1 MLSAAWVVPAML
13 AVGSAQPVG
22 AAGPPVVHGAVV
34 NLSATPHRPV
44 GRASVALQVRRD
56 GRTLATIRGR
66 TDARGNF
73 TLAAPPL
80 PRHASYAVITTY
92 KRVPYSVALTPS
104 QAARPVQVPV
114 YDTTSS
120 DAGLAAMRVV
130 VGLRRTGPVLAV
142 IEQWAFANV
151 GTRTDVGADAASGR
165 GAVRFPLPP
174 GAMHVSIRDIGPPP
188 ATASV
193 QHGDVVVNTILRP
206 ATGLNAASF
215 HQATFTFDV
224 PGSAG
229 HPTLLVPTRYFIGRL
244 VVFTIGSQ
252 LIAPGFIK
260 TTLPVGGQQVPAL
273 QAQAVPA
280 GSTQA
285 IGVDGPPT
293 VASVVPSAP
302 AAPAPFPLKE
312 VLILI
317 EAGFGCLLVLGLRR
331 RVSAPAGRAKP
342 AGWSGAQLQPSGP
355 AEPAGPRDRLSL
367 QRERARL
374 IGAIAELDLQHERGH
389 LAESEYR
396 RRRAQEKGHLLG
408 VAQQLGE

>member
-1 MLSAAWVVPAML
+1 ML
-13 AVGSAQPVG
+13 AVGYAQPVG
-22 AAGPPVVHGAVV
+22 AAGLPVVHGAVV
-34 NLSATPHRPV
+34 NLSTTPHRPV
-44 GRASVALQVRRD
+44 GGAPVALQVRRN

-80 PRHASYAVITTY
+80 VPHASYAVITTY
-92 KRVPYSVALTPS
+92 RGVSYSVALTPS

-114 YDTTSS
+114 YDTTTS

-130 VGLRRTGPVLAV
+130 VGLRRTGSGLAV
-142 IEQWAFANV
+142 IEQWAFVNA
-151 GTRTDVGADAASGR
+151 GTRTDVGADATSGR

-174 GAMHVSIRDIGPPP
+174 GATHVSIRNLGPLP

-193 QHGDVVVNTILRP
+193 QHGAVVVNTILRP

-244 VVFTIGSQ
+244 VVFTIGSH
-252 LIAPGFIK
+252 LSAPGFTK
-260 TTLPVGGQQVPAL
+260 TTLPVGVQQVPAL
-273 QAQAVPA
+273 QAQAVPP
-280 GSTQA
+280 GSTLA
-285 IGVDGPPT
+285 IGVDGPPA
-293 VASVVPSAP
+293 VASMVPSAP
-302 AAPAPFPLKE
+302 ARPAPFPLKV
-312 VLILI
+312 VLIVI
-317 EAGFGCLLVLGLRR
+317 EAGFGCLLVLGLGLHR
-331 RVSAPAGRAKP
+331 RVSAPAGR
-342 AGWSGAQLQPSGP
+342 

-389 LAESEYR
+389 LAEAEYR
-396 RRRAQEKGHLLG
+396 RRRAQEKGRLLG
-408 VAQQLGE
+408 VARQLGE

>member
-1 MLSAAWVVPAML
+1 ML

-22 AAGPPVVHGAVV
+22 AAGPPIVRGTVV
-34 NLSATPHRPV
+34 NRSATPQRPV
-44 GRASVALQVRRD
+44 SGAAVVLQVRRD

-66 TDARGNF
+66 TDARGAF
-73 TLAAPPL
+73 TLTAPPL
-80 PRHASYAVITTY
+80 PPHASYAIVTTY
-92 KRVPYSVALTPS
+92 RGVPYSVSLTPR
-104 QAARPVQVPV
+104 QVTRPVQVPV
-114 YDTTSS
+114 YDTTTS
-120 DAGLAAMRVV
+120 DADLAAMRVV
-130 VGLRRTGPVLAV
+130 VGLRRTGRGLAV
-142 IEQWAFANV
+142 IEQWTFVNA

-174 GAMHVSIRDIGPPP
+174 GATHVSIRDLGPAP

-206 ATGLNAASF
+206 ATGMNAASL
-215 HQATFTFDV
+215 HQARFTFDV
-224 PGSAG
+224 PSSAG

-244 VVFTIGSQ
+244 VVFTIGSH
-252 LIAPGFIK
+252 LIAPGFTK
-260 TTLPVGGQQVPAL
+260 TTLPVGAQQVPAL
-273 QAQAVPA
+273 QAQAVPP
-280 GSTQA
+280 GSTLA
-285 IGVDGPPT
+285 IGVDGPPA

-302 AAPAPFPLKE
+302 ARPAPFPLKE

-331 RVSAPAGRAKP
+331 RMST
-342 AGWSGAQLQPSGP
+342 
-355 AEPAGPRDRLSL
+355 PAGPRDRLSL

-389 LAESEYR
+389 LAEVEYW

-408 VAQQLGE
+408 VARQLGE

>member
-1 MLSAAWVVPAML
+1 ML

-22 AAGPPVVHGAVV
+22 AAGPPIVRGTVV
-34 NLSATPHRPV
+34 NRSATPQRPV
-44 GRASVALQVRRD
+44 SGAAVVLQVRRD

-66 TDARGNF
+66 TDARGAF
-73 TLAAPPL
+73 TLTAPPL
-80 PRHASYAVITTY
+80 PPHASYAIVTTY
-92 KRVPYSVALTPS
+92 RGVPYSVSLTAR

-114 YDTTSS
+114 YDTTTS

-130 VGLRRTGPVLAV
+130 VGLRRTGRGLAV
-142 IEQWAFANV
+142 IEQWTFVNA

-174 GAMHVSIRDIGPPP
+174 GATHVSIRDLGPAP

-206 ATGLNAASF
+206 ATGMNAASF
-215 HQATFTFDV
+215 HRARFTFDV
-224 PGSAG
+224 PSSAG

-244 VVFTIGSQ
+244 DVFTIGSH
-252 LIAPGFIK
+252 LIAPGFTK
-260 TTLPVGGQQVPAL
+260 TTLPVGTQQVPAL
-273 QAQAVPA
+273 QAQAVPP
-280 GSTQA
+280 GSTLA
-285 IGVDGPPT
+285 IGVDGPPA

-302 AAPAPFPLKE
+302 ARPAPFPLKE

-331 RVSAPAGRAKP
+331 RMS
-342 AGWSGAQLQPSGP
+342 SPS
-355 AEPAGPRDRLSL
+355 GPRDRLSL

-389 LAESEYR
+389 LAEVEYR
-396 RRRAQEKGHLLG
+396 RRRTQEKGRLLG
-408 VAQQLGE
+408 VARQLGE